1 MRIMSAKNKRI
12 VSYLQS
18 NPNAKPSHIAKKFKT
33 SVVTVYALKSR
44 IRTAATKSN
53 WKTVAVGTSN
63 KSFQQPSTLVPN
75 GLMSMQV
82 YADDKINSP
91 THYKVGGIETID
103 FIEAKNLGYNLGNV
117 VKYIS
122 RAEHKDNK
130 LDNLKKAQWYL
141 HRAVSKLE
149 A

>member
-1 MRIMSAKNKRI
+1 MRIMSAKNKKI

-18 NPNAKPSHIAKKFKT
+18 NPDAKPSHIAKKFKV
-33 SVVTVYALKSR
+33 SVVTVYALKSKTK
-44 IRTAATKSN
+44 TAATKDTWAKKN
-53 WKTVAVGTSN
+53 R
-63 KSFQQPSTLVPN
+63 PSTLVPN

-141 HRAVSKLE
+141 NRAVSKLQ